1 MKNSGIGGQAV
12 MEGVMMKN
20 KDKYAVSVRLQ
31 DKSIVTDVKS
41 CTSVTEKYKWLGLPF
56 IRGSVNL
63 VESLIIGMKSLT
75 YSANFFEDE
84 EDIKKEKKSEDK
96 TVAEDKQE
104 EGFMTGWVLFGTMAF
119 SIALAAFLF
128 MFVPQFVSEMIC
140 KGLGI
145 KVGGRI
151 CALIEGIMRLMIFI
165 LYIKLIS
172 LMEDIKRVYMYHGAE
187 HKCINCI
194 EHGMPL
200 TVENV
205 RSSSKEHKRC
215 GTSFV
220 IIVLIIAVFI
230 FMFIP
235 PVTAFHPVVNFILR
249 FVVRIIMLPIIA
261 GISYEFLRIAG
272 RSDNKLVNVLSKPG
286 LWMQGLTTLEPSD
299 DMIEVAIASVEAV
312 YDWKKFLADEF
323 GVDV

>member
-1 MKNSGIGGQAV
+1 

-20 KDKYAVSVRLQ
+20 KDRYAVSVRLQ

-63 VESLIIGMKSLT
+63 VESLIIGMKALT
-75 YSANFFEDE
+75 YSANFFDDE
-84 EDIKKEKKSEDK
+84 EDEKQKDKSEKKSN
-96 TVAEDKQE
+96 AEDKQE
-104 EGFMTGWVLFGTMAF
+104 EGFMTGWVLFGTMVF
-119 SIALAAFLF
+119 SIILAAFLF
-128 MFVPQFVSEMIC
+128 MLFPQLLSESIC
-140 KGLGI
+140 KAVNI

-151 CALIEGIMRLMIFI
+151 CALIEGLVRLMIFI

-172 LMEDIKRVYMYHGAE
+172 LMEDIERVYMYHGAE

-194 EHGMPL
+194 EHGKPL
-200 TVENV
+200 TVDNV
-205 RSSSKEHKRC
+205 RSQSKEHKRC

-235 PVTAFHPVVNFILR
+235 PVTAFHPLINFILR
-249 FVVRIIMLPIIA
+249 FVVRIVMLPVIA
-261 GISYEFLRIAG
+261 GISYEFLRLAG
-272 RSDNKLVNVLSKPG
+272 RSDSKTVNILSKPG
-286 LWMQGLTTLEPSD
+286 LWMQGLTTLEPTD

-323 GVDV
+323 GVDVEK